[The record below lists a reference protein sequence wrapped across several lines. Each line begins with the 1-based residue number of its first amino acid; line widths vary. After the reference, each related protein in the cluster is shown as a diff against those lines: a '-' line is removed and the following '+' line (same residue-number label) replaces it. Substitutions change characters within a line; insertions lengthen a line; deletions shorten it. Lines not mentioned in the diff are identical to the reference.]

1 MGKRG
6 KKPTPTAQLK
16 LRGSWRGDINKNE
29 PEVTVGIPD
38 LPDYIKGNSQACW
51 DELAPMLAEIKVLTV
66 ADGLALA
73 LLCETY
79 ANWRRSQ
86 DMLEKHGDVFEIK
99 DDNGETK
106 YLQQTPYVSM
116 VRNFGLQFK
125 NMLCE
130 FGLTPSARSRITAVQ
145 DSRTD
150 KADERLSYLN
160 G

>member
-6 KKPTPTAQLK
+6 TKPTPTAQLK

-29 PEVTVGIPD
+29 PEVEVGIPEM
-38 LPDYIKGNSQACW
+38 PDFVQGNSKACW
-51 DELAPMLAEIKVLTV
+51 DELAPMLAGIKVLTLQ
-66 ADGLALA
+66 DKFALS

-86 DMLEKHGDVFEIK
+86 DLLDKHGDVFELK

-106 YLQQTPYVSM
+106 YLQQTPYVAM

-130 FGLTPSARSRITAVQ
+130 FGLTPSARSRIQTVP
-145 DSRTD
+145 DSRTQ
-150 KADERLSYLN
+150 KADERMNYFSS
-160 G
+160 